1 MVMNKIKDYFTTPAT
16 WVTILVFTFWLW
28 GMWANVNNRL
38 NYLEEQYEE
47 VDSVRV
53 QMYEIQTTLK
63 GIQTDIERIKVNL
76 PK

>member
-1 MVMNKIKDYFTTPAT
+1 MIKDKIKDFFATPAT
-16 WVTILVFTFWLW
+16 WVMIITFVFWLW
-28 GMWANVNNRL
+28 WMRANVNNRL
-38 NYLEEQYEE
+38 SYLEEKYEE

-53 QMYEIQTTLK
+53 QMYEIQTALK